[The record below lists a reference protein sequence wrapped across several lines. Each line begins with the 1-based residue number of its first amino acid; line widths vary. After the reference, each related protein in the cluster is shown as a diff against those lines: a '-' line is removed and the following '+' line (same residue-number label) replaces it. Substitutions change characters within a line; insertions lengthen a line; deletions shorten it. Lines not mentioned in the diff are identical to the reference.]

1 MRETCL
7 IILSKNVT
15 KTILSCSSKLR
26 GLKSEVEKA
35 AKSKNCFK
43 KKGRTEECGRHI
55 AIKITAIFTYRH
67 TIIFKCLN
75 IETKANLK
83 YNINNYAELVLTL
96 HTIA

>member
-15 KTILSCSSKLR
+15 KTILSCSPKFR
-26 GLKSEVEKA
+26 GLKSEVEKGCGEQ
-35 AKSKNCFK
+35 KLL
-43 KKGRTEECGRHI
+43 KKGGEQKSVGRHI
-55 AIKITAIFTYRH
+55 AIKIMAIFTYQH

-83 YNINNYAELVLTL
+83 YNINNYGELVLTL